1 MSPERPPLV
10 REFSAGGLVVR
21 RFRGRPW
28 VAAVRVK
35 NGLAL
40 PKGIID
46 PGETAAEAA
55 LREVREEAGLETRL
69 VHKLGDVRYWYTRP
83 GARVMKVVSFFL
95 LAYRRGSVR
104 DHDDEVL
111 GAEWVPLAEARLA
124 SPTGESARWPRRR
137 SSAWGSRRQRR
148 DRGRVGGVHAPQPGH
163 LVEVAIGAE
172 DHLDPAVEGHGG
184 EGRVAGVQASR
195 RLVDPQGE
203 HHVVGPQRVQ
213 LAQARHLARVSDGL
227 RPVSSPHPPPVQ
239 ELLDEVGA
247 RLADQPSRGRQVDD
261 LATRGAVRVRRS
273 DGVDEDGRV
282 VQEARQSTRTP
293 P

>member
-111 GAEWVPLAEARLA
+111 GAEWVPLAEAPTRLA
-124 SPTGESARWPRRR
+124 YRGEREMAEKALVSLGEPPPAPRPRPSRRGPRAAAPAPRR
-137 SSAWGSRRQRR
+137 SG
-148 DRGRVGGVHAPQPGH
+148 DRG
-163 LVEVAIGAE
+163 
-172 DHLDPAVEGHGG
+172 
-184 EGRVAGVQASR
+184 
-195 RLVDPQGE
+195 
-203 HHVVGPQRVQ
+203 
-213 LAQARHLARVSDGL
+213 
-227 RPVSSPHPPPVQ
+227 
-239 ELLDEVGA
+239 
-247 RLADQPSRGRQVDD
+247 
-261 LATRGAVRVRRS
+261 
-273 DGVDEDGRV
+273 
-282 VQEARQSTRTP
+282 
-293 P
+293 